1 MSSCLL
7 RQKGNK
13 NPDLAL
19 TLSSMYPGIRSALGR
34 FSLKKGSFLYLG
46 FRNLTWPGAL
56 GT

>member
-7 RQKGNK
+7 RQKGKK

-19 TLSSMYPGIRSALGR
+19 TLSSMYPGIRSAVGR